1 MRRPRSTP
9 EAVASRPPAPAGGR
23 GKGPGRRAHAGPPA
37 EEPVA
42 RETSGVLAAIPGGAG
57 GGGGPRLRLR
67 LRPATVRAK
76 IVSLLMVPVVSL
88 LALWAFA
95 TVDAAQDVARLSR
108 AQRVDRELRVPVEAA
123 LTALQ
128 AERRTAVRL
137 LADPTAGQAA
147 AAQAPGQAVA
157 LDEQARRTDG
167 AVRAL
172 RLGDHNTVADSGAYR
187 ADIVVRLRAFVAAAE
202 GLGPAREDVAEHR
215 ATQEAAYETYTRV
228 IDAALEVGGALSGGG
243 QEAELGV
250 DARVLLEFVRAGEQL
265 SREDA
270 LLTAPG
276 AHTAETLRR
285 LTGAVETR
293 RTLTASAAR
302 DLPAAQQDAWQSVAK
317 GAAYADLTG
326 AEDRALAAA
335 GVTAAG
341 GTATG
346 GPGAGGAAGPP
357 AGWEAA
363 YASVATSMREIGDAA
378 HAESAER
385 ADPFGAGALSPAGAA
400 VVLGLAA
407 VAASLVISVRIGR
420 SLVVELVSLRNTALE
435 IAHRKLPHA
444 MDRLRAGQDIDVAAE
459 TPPGPAAEDEI
470 AQVGDALA
478 TVHRA
483 ALSAAVER
491 AELASGV
498 SGVFVN
504 LARRSQVL
512 VHKQLTLL
520 DSMER
525 RADDPNELGDLFR
538 LDHLTTRMR
547 RHAESLIILS
557 GAAPGRAWRTP
568 IPLTNVVRAAVSEIE
583 DYPRVE
589 VRQLAEA
596 AVVGGA
602 VADLTHL
609 LAELIEN
616 ATQFSPPHTKVRVS
630 GEPVGAGYVLEVED
644 RGLGMGRESLQDANR
659 RIEQSEALDLFDS
672 DRLGLFV
679 VSRLSARHGVKVHL
693 RMSPYGGTTAVVL
706 LPNSLLQGALTAAAP
721 QTEAERSAV
730 PEPAAAPEPA
740 VRESSPAISVVRDHV
755 LGVPVPDRG
764 PAREEP
770 RPSPVA
776 PLRPRGSAGAA
787 PRTPAPA
794 VTAAPAAPAGSAASV
809 TELPRRVRQAS
820 LVPQLREA
828 PAPKAPTG
836 VRGAPE
842 PPGRSPEQARERM
855 AAYRAGW
862 MRGTRAG
869 TDSGTGPGSPAP
881 GTGAR
886 TEAGIGEESPRAGG
900 AGTGE
905 DEGEGAR

>member
-1 MRRPRSTP
+1 MRRPRRTP
-9 EAVASRPPAPAGGR
+9 EAAASRPPAPAPAGGR
-23 GKGPGRRAHAGPPA
+23 GKGPGRRAHAGRPA
-37 EEPVA
+37 EERA
-42 RETSGVLAAIPGGAG
+42 ERAASDALGAIPGAAG
-57 GGGGPRLRLR
+57 GGGGGRGPRLR

-108 AQRVDRELRVPVEAA
+108 VQRVDRELRTPVVAA
-123 LTALQ
+123 VTALQ

-137 LADPTAGQAA
+137 LADPTGGQAA
-147 AAQAPGQAVA
+147 AAQAPGQAAA
-157 LDEQARRTDG
+157 LEEQARRTDG
-167 AVRAL
+167 SLRAL
-172 RLGDHNTVADSGAYR
+172 RLGDRNTVADSGAYR
-187 ADIVVRLRAFVAAAE
+187 TDIVIRMRAFVAAAE
-202 GLGPAREDVAEHR
+202 GLGPVREDIAGHR
-215 ATQEAAYETYTRV
+215 ATPEAAYETYSRV

-243 QEAELGV
+243 QDAELGV
-250 DARVLLEFVRAGEQL
+250 DARILLEFARAAEQL

-270 LLTAPG
+270 LLTVPG
-276 AHTAETLRR
+276 PRTAETLRR

-317 GAAYADLTG
+317 SAAYADLTG

-335 GVTAAG
+335 A
-341 GTATG
+341 
-346 GPGAGGAAGPP
+346 GAGTAGPP
-357 AGWEAA
+357 VGWEAA
-363 YASVATSMREIGDAA
+363 YTSVAGSMREIGDAA
-378 HAESAER
+378 HAASADR
-385 ADPFGAGALSPAGAA
+385 SDPFGAGALSPAGAA
-400 VVLGLAA
+400 VLLGLAA

-420 SLVVELVSLRNTALE
+420 ALVVELVSLRNTALE
-435 IAHRKLPHA
+435 IAHRKLPRA

-459 TPPGPAAEDEI
+459 TLRGPAADDEI
-470 AQVGDALA
+470 AQVGEALD

-557 GAAPGRAWRTP
+557 GAAPGRAWRMP

-706 LPNSLLQGALTAAAP
+706 LPNSLLQGALTASSPQPEEERTAAP
-721 QTEAERSAV
+721 A
-730 PEPAAAPEPA
+730 PAPEPVTEP
-740 VRESSPAISVVRDHV
+740 VRERFREPSPAISVVRDDAR
-755 LGVPVPDRG
+755 GVPVPDRS
-764 PAREEP
+764 PVREEP
-770 RPSPVA
+770 RSSPVA
-776 PLRPRGSAGAA
+776 PLRPRGPAGVV
-787 PRTPAPA
+787 PRTPATPA
-794 VTAAPAAPAGSAASV
+794 PAATAAPSGPSASSGPAASV

-828 PAPKAPTG
+828 PAPKAPAG
-836 VRGAPE
+836 VRGAE
-842 PPGRSPEQARERM
+842 GPPGRSPEQARERM

-862 MRGTRAG
+862 VRGTQA
-869 TDSGTGPGSPAP
+869 SGESGADGPG
-881 GTGAR
+881 G
-886 TEAGIGEESPRAGG
+886 AGG
-900 AGTGE
+900 AGGAGSAGGMGGTGSTG
-905 DEGEGAR
+905 EGEGAR

>member
-1 MRRPRSTP
+1 MRRPRRTP
-9 EAVASRPPAPAGGR
+9 EAAASRPPAPAPAGGR

-37 EEPVA
+37 REPV
-42 RETSGVLAAIPGGAG
+42 EHEGSGGLAAIAGAAG
-57 GGGGPRLRLR
+57 GGGRGPRLR

-108 AQRVDRELRVPVEAA
+108 AQRVDRELRGPVETAV
-123 LTALQ
+123 TALQ

-137 LADPTAGQAA
+137 LADPTGGQAA
-147 AAQAPGQAVA
+147 AAQAPGQSAA
-157 LDEQARRTDG
+157 LDDQARRTDG

-172 RLGDHNTVADSGAYR
+172 RLGDSNTVADSGDYR
-187 ADIVVRLRAFVAAAE
+187 SDIVVRLRAFVAAAE
-202 GLGPAREDVAEHR
+202 GLGPAREDVAGRR
-215 ATQEAAYETYTRV
+215 ATPEAAYETYTRV

-243 QEAELGV
+243 QDAELGV
-250 DARVLLEFVRAGEQL
+250 DARVLLEFARAGEQL

-270 LLTAPG
+270 LLTAQGPR
-276 AHTAETLRR
+276 TAETLRR

-293 RTLTASAAR
+293 RALTASAAR
-302 DLPAAQQDAWQSVAK
+302 DLPAAQQDAWQAVAK
-317 GAAYADLTG
+317 SAAYADLTG
-326 AEDRALAAA
+326 AEDRALATAVAA
-335 GVTAAG
+335 GAG
-341 GTATG
+341 VV
-346 GPGAGGAAGPP
+346 GPP
-357 AGWEAA
+357 PGWEAA
-363 YASVATSMREIGDAA
+363 YISVAGSMREIADAA
-378 HAESAER
+378 HAASADR

-400 VVLGLAA
+400 VALGLAA

-420 SLVVELVSLRNTALE
+420 ALVVELVSLRNAALE
-435 IAHRKLPHA
+435 IAHRKLPQA
-444 MDRLRAGQDIDVAAE
+444 MNRLRAGQTFDVSAE
-459 TPPGPAAEDEI
+459 TPRGPAADDEI
-470 AQVGDALA
+470 AQVGEALA

-557 GAAPGRAWRTP
+557 GAAPGRAWRMP

-644 RGLGMGRESLQDANR
+644 RGLGMGRETLQEANR

-721 QTEAERSAV
+721 QPEEQV
-730 PEPAAAPEPA
+730 PAAPAREPVTEPARERFREP
-740 VRESSPAISVVRDHV
+740 SQAIGVVRDEV
-755 LGVPVPDRG
+755 RGVPVPDRS
-764 PAREEP
+764 PVPEEP
-770 RPSPVA
+770 RPSAVA
-776 PLRPRGSAGAA
+776 PLRPRGSAGAV

-794 VTAAPAAPAGSAASV
+794 VTAAPSGPSAASGPSAPSGPAASV

-828 PAPKAPTG
+828 PAPKPPAG
-836 VRGAPE
+836 VRGAEE
-842 PPGRSPEQARERM
+842 PRGRSPEQARERM

-862 MRGTRAG
+862 VRGTQASSEAG
-869 TDSGTGPGSPAP
+869 ADGLDGPGS
-881 GTGAR
+881 
-886 TEAGIGEESPRAGG
+886 SGG
-900 AGTGE
+900 AGGTSSTG
-905 DEGEGAR
+905 EGEGAR